1 MKQVLAGY
9 KLTVLGGDLRN
20 VYLIEELAEQ
30 GAFIKAL
37 GLPVSCQNNIVTLSS
52 LEEAVRDAD
61 AVILPMPG
69 VNEQGKLFAPLT
81 DENYYLTREIK
92 DSLKPG
98 VLFIVGF
105 ANNYLKQLAAALE
118 VELIEIAEMDHV
130 AIYNSIPSAE
140 GAIQMAMEMV
150 PITIHGSKAFIL
162 GFGRTG
168 QTLARMLS
176 GIGAEVYV
184 VARKPKDLARIYEQ
198 RYIPVNFKEL
208 EEKLKVAD
216 IVFNTVPSLVLPA
229 DLIKK
234 LKKDAVIIDLAS
246 NPGGVDFEA
255 AKSYGI
261 QAVLAP
267 GLPGKVAPKT
277 AGKLLAKVLPDL
289 ILKYRNARDW
299 RERNE

>member
-1 MKQVLAGY
+1 MKQVLTGY
-9 KLTVLGGDLRN
+9 NLTVLGGDLRN
-20 VYLIEELAEQ
+20 IYLIEELEEQ

-37 GLPVSCQNNIVTLSS
+37 GLPVPCKSKVILCSS
-52 LEEAVRDAD
+52 LEEAVKDAD

-69 VNEQGKLFAPLT
+69 VNEQGKLFAPLA
-81 DENYYLTREIK
+81 EESFYLTREITN
-92 DSLKPG
+92 SLKKG

-105 ANNYLKQLAAALE
+105 ANNYLKQLAADLE
-118 VELIEIAEMDHV
+118 IELIEVAEMDHV

-140 GAIQMAMEMV
+140 GAIQMAMEMI
-150 PITIHGSKAFIL
+150 PITIHGSKAFVL

-168 QTLARMLS
+168 QTLARMLA

-198 RYIPVNFKEL
+198 RYVPVNFKD
-208 EEKLKVAD
+208 LKEMLKEAD
-216 IVFNTVPSLVLPA
+216 LVFNTVPSLVLPA

-255 AKSYGI
+255 AKTYGI

-289 ILKYRNARDW
+289 ILKHRKVWDW
-299 RERNE
+299 RDSND